1 MIFDRQQQRLLLE
14 GKEYAPEDISRLVAE
29 GAGNC
34 PPALWDLY
42 LFLNEWFD
50 ASPVIT
56 VHTSGS
62 TGVPKELVVRKDR
75 MMQSARL
82 TCEFLN
88 LQAGDTTLL
97 CMNLRYIG
105 AMMMVVRSLV
115 AGLNLVVRPA
125 SGHPLSDVEVPLKFA
140 AMVPLQV
147 YNTLRVP
154 AERKRL
160 EHTDILI
167 IGGGAVDDSLE
178 AELKTIPIAAYSTY
192 GMTETLSHIALR
204 RLNGEAASKCYYP
217 FPSVELSLSAEN
229 TLIVKAPLI
238 CDDVLQT
245 NDIACLCSDGGFTIA
260 GRKDNVINSGGIKIQ
275 AEEMENRLQPFI
287 PVPFAVTAVPDPRL
301 GQALTLLIAGKP
313 DIKELENKLQAVLE
327 TYYRPK
333 HIFITELIPQ
343 TENGKIDRTGC
354 RILAQQMNRLHP
366 LMFAGTGSDVGK
378 SIISAAFCRI
388 FKQDGY
394 RPAPFKAQNMA
405 LNSYATPEGLEI
417 GRAQAVQAEAAGV
430 PCHTDMNPLLL
441 KPQSDCTSQVVLN
454 GRPIGNRSAYGYFH
468 KEGREELRRE
478 VCAAYDRL
486 SKKYNPVVLEGAGSI
501 SEINL
506 REVDLVNL
514 PMATYAGADVI
525 LVADIDRGGVFASVY
540 GSVMLLTPEERK
552 HVKGILINKF
562 RGDIRLFESGVKMLE
577 ELCGIPVVGVVPYY
591 KDIYIEEEDSLALA
605 TKSLQAEQGK
615 VNIAVV
621 LLRHLS
627 NFTDFNV
634 LERDPRVHLFYTNNT
649 EELAKADIIILP
661 GSKSTLA
668 DLYELRRNGVAQ
680 AVIRA
685 HREGAAV
692 LGICG
697 GYQLMG
703 QEVFDPDH
711 VEGDIERLPGLGLL
725 PVSTRMTG
733 EKVTRQVKFQLF
745 ENGGR
750 ATEDGTLK
758 LSMSG
763 YEIHMGS
770 TVPIEGT
777 SASPLNMLEDGL
789 CDGYIVDSTCMGT
802 YIHGI
807 LDNPEFIDFLLKP
820 FAGKLSETAEAF
832 NYQQFKEEQYDKLA
846 EHVRQ
851 HVDMPLIYKI
861 LTDNI

>member
-62 TGVPKELVVRKDR
+62 TGVPKGLVVRKDR

-88 LQAGDTTLL
+88 LQAGDTALL

-140 AMVPLQV
+140 AMAPLQV

-514 PMATYAGADVI
+514 PMAMYAGADVI

-680 AVIRA
+680 AVVRA